1 MHFYVGID
9 ARLKACTLNHS
20 HDVGSWVCRQLP
32 MEAENG
38 EGVNEG
44 DQDEQILPDQP
55 DGPEAEENA
64 VVMNAGMGGMDAANI
79 QRRRDVVDYL
89 YMLTMA
95 VFLGSMAFMTGSL
108 GRFLIFAG
116 GILFM
121 LL

>member
-1 MHFYVGID
+1 
-9 ARLKACTLNHS
+9 
-20 HDVGSWVCRQLP
+20 
-32 MEAENG
+32 METENR
-38 EGVNEG
+38 EGVNNEG
-44 DQDEQILPDQP
+44 DQDEQILPDQH

-79 QRRRDVVDYL
+79 QRRRDLVDYL
-89 YMLTMA
+89 YMLMMA

-108 GRFLIFAG
+108 ARFLIFAG